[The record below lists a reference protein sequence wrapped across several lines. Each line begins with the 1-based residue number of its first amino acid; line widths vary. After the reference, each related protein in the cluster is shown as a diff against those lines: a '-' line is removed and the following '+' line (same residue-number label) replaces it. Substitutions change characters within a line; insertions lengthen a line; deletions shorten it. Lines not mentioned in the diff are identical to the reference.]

1 MRNTPFLMVAV
12 LVTAM
17 PAAAEDRTATHSHRH
32 GVGELNI
39 ALDGDRL
46 MIGLV
51 SPAADLV
58 GFEHAPETDAQRDRV
73 SAMRARMNAPE
84 DLFGLAAR
92 AGCRPDVIEA
102 DYGGLDA
109 VGDDHAHA
117 HEGHGDHA
125 HDDLAHD
132 DLAHDEKHHGE
143 DDHAGAS
150 VAHTDVR
157 VTWSFV
163 CDDIRQVRGIA
174 LEGYFTAFPGA
185 EMLETSVISA
195 EGIAGTTVSREAPRL
210 DLVGLM

>member
-1 MRNTPFLMVAV
+1 MRNTPFLIVAV
-12 LVTAM
+12 LVAAM
-17 PAAAEDRTATHSHRH
+17 PALAEDRMATHSHRH

-73 SAMRARMNAPE
+73 SAMRAQLNAPA
-84 DLFGLAAR
+84 DLFGIAAR
-92 AGCRPDVIEA
+92 AGCRVHATEA
-102 DYGGLDA
+102 DYGGLAA
-109 VGDDHAHA
+109 VDGDHDDA
-117 HEGHGDHA
+117 HEDHGDHA
-125 HDDLAHD
+125 HDDH
-132 DLAHDEKHHGE
+132 AHDEKHHGE

-157 VTWSFV
+157 VNWSFV

-174 LEGYFTAFPGA
+174 LEGYFTAFPGT
-185 EMLETSVISA
+185 ETLETSVISA

-210 DLVGLM
+210 DIVGLM